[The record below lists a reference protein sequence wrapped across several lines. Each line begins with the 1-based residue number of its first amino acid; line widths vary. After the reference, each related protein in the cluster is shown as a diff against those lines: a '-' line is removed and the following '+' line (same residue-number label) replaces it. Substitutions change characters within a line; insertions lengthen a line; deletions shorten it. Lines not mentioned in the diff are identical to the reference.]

1 MKNIEKFRP
10 LCGIRTQP
18 KGNQQEYTMA
28 INQTNRKSNSASSS
42 NSDSTWWLELEGMKE
57 GTSVAFNLSP
67 AFAKATPEQVVRI
80 LNTQEVHISCFKKV
94 AIKIR
99 GEREGRSDKITFGY
113 LNNYAHGL
121 PLDCDPKE
129 ASKVSWSI
137 KAELEGVTVKNISQ
151 LINEEEAQ
159 SILDNM

>member
-1 MKNIEKFRP
+1 MS
-10 LCGIRTQP
+10 
-18 KGNQQEYTMA
+18 
-28 INQTNRKSNSASSS
+28 INQTNRKSNSASSF
-42 NSDSTWWLELEGMKE
+42 NSESTWWLELGGMKE

-67 AFAKATPEQVVRI
+67 TFAKATPEQVVRI
-80 LNTQEVHISCFKKV
+80 LNTQEVHISCFNKV

-99 GEREGRSDKITFGY
+99 GEREGRSDKVTFGY

-129 ASKVSWSI
+129 AAEVSWTI

-151 LINEEEAQ
+151 PVSEEEAQ

>member
-1 MKNIEKFRP
+1 LKNIEKFRP